1 MIRLIRKLKS
11 RMRNESGFS
20 LIEVIISLVIL
31 TIILLSIFALIIQAM
46 KTREV
51 SENIIDATYI
61 AQTEME
67 NAFAVSNS
75 SNFDERIT
83 SIQNQLNYPPPIST
97 NGALIFRKTK
107 IIENNEVIIQ
117 LELRNHSSLPNLTP
131 IIIKVFEVRNSEE
144 KLTAQMENILAWR

>member
-1 MIRLIRKLKS
+1 MLKKLNK
-11 RMRNESGFS
+11 MRSEDGFS

-31 TIILLSIFALIIQAM
+31 TIILLSIFSLIIQAM
-46 KTREV
+46 KTREI

-75 SNFDERIT
+75 SNFNERIT
-83 SIQNQLNYPPPIST
+83 SIQNQLNYPTPIST
-97 NGALIFRKTK
+97 NGALIFRKKK

-117 LELRNHSSLPNLTP
+117 LELRDHSSLPNLTP